1 MDNLTNRKRLLY
13 ETNEDIYFY
22 IYNIL
27 LILHTLDCKSEDTSF
42 QDYRKIAFII
52 DIISNEDSFQ
62 LFIKYYG
69 GKQEINNDI
78 KRKLQNIYYEGI
90 EKIKFLRY
98 VLLIMEKNNFI
109 VIEKKD
115 NKVNI
120 FLIEENNKKEFFEN
134 KRFTEVVNHIRS
146 IPRIKTLV
154 KVSYKTFIKNIF
166 KENGVAIWED

>member
-1 MDNLTNRKRLLY
+1 MDNFTNRKRLLY

-27 LILHTLDCKSEDTSF
+27 LILHTFDCTSITKSF

-62 LFIKYYG
+62 LFLKYYG
-69 GKQEINNDI
+69 GKGIVNNEV

-98 VLLIMEKNNFI
+98 VLLIMEKHNFI
-109 VIEKKD
+109 VLENRN
-115 NKVNI
+115 NKINV
-120 FLIEENNKKEFFEN
+120 FLLEENSKKEFFEN
-134 KRFTEVVNHIRS
+134 KRFIDVVNNIKNLPRS
-146 IPRIKTLV
+146 KSLV
-154 KVSYKTFIKNIF
+154 KISYNTFISNTF
-166 KENGVAIWED
+166 KENEVTIWED